1 MVIIVIRIRIR
12 IKISES
18 YAKVSDFLA
27 MEGVPES
34 HDRLKQRG
42 LLHEWNASMYTIRG
56 GTLGHLTIS
65 LMVLERYLFINTF

>member
-1 MVIIVIRIRIR
+1 
-12 IKISES
+12 
-18 YAKVSDFLA
+18 

-56 GTLGHLTIS
+56 GTLGDLTIA